1 MMMKGEIPIHVQ
13 EKQVEHLLKI
23 QIEIWCSFN
32 FWVKLQSIN
41 ALVMAKF
48 ILRNILQMTKTLQLV
63 TIGQ

>member
-23 QIEIWCSFN
+23 QIAIWCSFN